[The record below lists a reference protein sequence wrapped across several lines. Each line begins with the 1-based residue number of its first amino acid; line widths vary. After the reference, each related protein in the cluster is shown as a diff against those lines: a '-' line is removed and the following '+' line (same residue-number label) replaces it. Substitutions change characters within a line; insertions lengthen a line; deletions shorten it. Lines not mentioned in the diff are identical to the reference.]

1 MCAGCSP
8 MYCPAA
14 VEALTFTLTLIFTRP
29 SPQASLSL
37 STQSP
42 TLDPKPHL
50 HRQAPHHPHH
60 HHHHQAIFDAILVPI
75 VNIVSP
81 SGKWQ
86 QLQQQMCDPPHRKH
100 MIPHGCSPECIRL
113 QPGARTVAGATRS
126 TARRTPTHSRSSTAR
141 TATLM
146 YSSCRHTA
154 YIEYCA
160 IHCTRCVRM
169 QHIARTHTRRAC
181 AGGGGSLRGQGQC
194 RIARPELRCGLL
206 LVTRRQARLDLNP
219 NAKPKPNPSH

>member
-50 HRQAPHHPHH
+50 HRQAPPHPHH
-60 HHHHQAIFDAILVPI
+60 HHHHQAIFDAILVHI

-86 QLQQQMCDPPHRKH
+86 QLQQQMCDPPTHTH
-100 MIPHGCSPECIRL
+100 TASVIPHGCSLDHIRL
-113 QPGARTVAGATRS
+113 QPGSHTVAGATRS
-126 TARRTPTHSRSSTAR
+126 TARRTPTPWPSSTAR
-141 TATLM
+141 TLTST
-146 YSSCRHTA
+146 YSSCRRVLCM
-154 YIEYCA
+154 YCA
-160 IHCTRCVRM
+160 CTVCTYC
-169 QHIARTHTRRAC
+169 THA
-181 AGGGGSLRGQGQC
+181 A
-194 RIARPELRCGLL
+194 
-206 LVTRRQARLDLNP
+206 
-219 NAKPKPNPSH
+219 

>member
-37 STQSP
+37 STPSP

-60 HHHHQAIFDAILVPI
+60 HHHQAIFDAILVYI

-86 QLQQQMCDPPHRKH
+86 QLQQQMC
-100 MIPHGCSPECIRL
+100 
-113 QPGARTVAGATRS
+113 VA
-126 TARRTPTHSRSSTAR
+126 
-141 TATLM
+141 
-146 YSSCRHTA
+146 
-154 YIEYCA
+154 
-160 IHCTRCVRM
+160 
-169 QHIARTHTRRAC
+169 
-181 AGGGGSLRGQGQC
+181 
-194 RIARPELRCGLL
+194 
-206 LVTRRQARLDLNP
+206 
-219 NAKPKPNPSH
+219 